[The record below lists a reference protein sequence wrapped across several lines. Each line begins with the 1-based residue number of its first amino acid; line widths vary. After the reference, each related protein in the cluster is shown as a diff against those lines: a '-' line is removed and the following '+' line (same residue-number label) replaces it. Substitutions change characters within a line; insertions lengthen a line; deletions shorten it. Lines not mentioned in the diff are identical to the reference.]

1 MYRKPTFA
9 SNLIRHLVIW
19 LVLVFALFPVVWI
32 ISGSLNPANTLVG
45 QKLIPEQPSWVNYR
59 ALTNSPQHPFP
70 LWMWNS
76 IKIALITS
84 ILAVAMTSL
93 AAYAFSRFRFRGRRN
108 GLFVFLLIQVFPQL
122 LAMVAIY
129 LLFLEVQK
137 IFPAFGLNTHRAL
150 IITYLGGAIGVN
162 TWLMKG
168 YLDTIPRSLE
178 EAAYIDGASP
188 FQAFY
193 RIILPLARPI
203 LAVLFFLQF
212 IGIYS
217 EFVLARVLLSSK
229 ENLTLAV
236 GLQTFISEQYGK
248 RWGVFSAAALLG
260 AIPIVLLFFLVQKH
274 IVSGLNRGGVKG

>member
-137 IFPAFGLNTHRAL
+137 IFPSFGLNTHRAL

>member
-19 LVLVFALFPVVWI
+19 LVLVFALFPVIWI
-32 ISGSLNPANTLVG
+32 ISGSFNPANTLVG

-59 ALTNSPQHPFP
+59 ALINSPQHPFP